1 MKNYIGVKIV
11 KAKPGTMAEAQAM
24 KCGCPVEIQ
33 KEIFRKSGT
42 KDREGYIVKYPDV
55 YISWSPKEAF
65 EEAYRELG
73 CTDFINEDS

>member
-24 KCGCPVEIQ
+24 KCGCPVEVQ
-33 KEIFRKSGT
+33 ESIFKKSGT
-42 KDREGYIVKYPDV
+42 ENEMGYIVKYPDG
-55 YISWSPKEAF
+55 YISWSPKEVF

-73 CTDFINEDS
+73 CTDFINED